1 VADPHKTDLA
11 AFPSNK
17 VKNSATRTPERTR
30 GIPQSVEAQLLTD
43 IEAFGGLTLL
53 LLPLSAIESLKS
65 TVRQDPN

>member
-1 VADPHKTDLA
+1 MADPHKTDLA

-17 VKNSATRTPERTR
+17 VKISATRTPERTR